1 MGNFLTGSVVHR
13 GICGQFQR
21 VQSSTHES
29 AFVIMSVQFNF
40 DTSNVKIAFLL
51 SRNIRLICEYGTFE
65 YIGTY
70 SGEVGR

>member
-40 DTSNVKIAFLL
+40 DTRNVEIAFL
-51 SRNIRLICEYGTFE
+51 
-65 YIGTY
+65 
-70 SGEVGR
+70 